1 MNTHE
6 VIKLEQAHVLG
17 VYGRAPFVLERGEG
31 STLYD
36 ADGRAYLDCVAG
48 IAVNALGYNDA
59 GVAQTMGKALST
71 GMLHVS
77 NLFHTAPHAKLAEL
91 LCATSFADKVHFC
104 NSGAEAN
111 EGAFKFAR
119 RYGRAHGGEEKIEI
133 LAFTNAFHGR
143 TMGALAATPREKYQ
157 EPFKPLMPGV
167 RFAEFNNLES
177 ARAQM
182 DERVCAIIAEPI
194 QGEGGIHP
202 ATPDFLAGL
211 RVLADDHDA
220 LLIYDEVQCGVG
232 RTGSL
237 WAHQGYCTK
246 DSGCDC
252 SDGCQYEPD
261 ILTAA
266 KPLAAGLPI
275 GAILMSQRVADVMH
289 KGDHG
294 STFAGGPL
302 VTSVAHH
309 VVSRVAEST
318 FLADVDAKGKLLRD
332 LLEEIN
338 SPHILDIRGKGLM
351 LGIELDVEAADVV
364 NRGYAEGL
372 ILVNAGP
379 NVLRLVPPLVIT
391 ETEIHTIVERLTRVL
406 HAS

>member
-1 MNTHE
+1 MNAQE
-6 VIKLEQAHVLG
+6 VIELEQSHVLG

-36 ADGRAYLDCVAG
+36 TEGRAYLDCVAG

-59 GVAQTMGKALST
+59 GVLQTLTTAATT
-71 GMLHVS
+71 GLLHVS
-77 NLFHTAPHAKLAEL
+77 NLYHTAPHARLAEL
-91 LCATSFADKVHFC
+91 LCSTSFADKVHFC

-119 RYGRAHGGEEKIEI
+119 RYGRAHGGEDKVEI

-143 TMGALAATPREKYQ
+143 TMGALAATPRPKYQ
-157 EPFKPLMPGV
+157 DPFKPLMPGV
-167 RFAEFNNLES
+167 RFARFNDLAS

-182 DERVCAIIAEPI
+182 DDRICAIIVEPI
-194 QGEGGIHP
+194 QGEGGVHV
-202 ATPDFLAGL
+202 ATPEFLAGL
-211 RVLADDHDA
+211 RRLADEFNA

-237 WAHQGYCTK
+237 WAHQGY
-246 DSGCDC
+246 G
-252 SDGCQYEPD
+252 DGENRDAFAPD

-275 GAILMSQRVADVMH
+275 GAILMRQRVAETIH

-309 VVSRVAEST
+309 VVERIAQPD
-318 FLADVDAKGKLLRD
+318 FLAEVEAKGRLLHD

-338 SPHILDIRGKGLM
+338 SPHIIEIRGRGLMVGVELDI
-351 LGIELDVEAADVV
+351 EAADVI
-364 NRGYAEGL
+364 NCGYSEGL

-379 NVLRLVPPLVIT
+379 NVLRLAPPLVIT
-391 ETEIHTIVERLTRVL
+391 AAEIHEVVARLTRIL
-406 HAS
+406 HAL